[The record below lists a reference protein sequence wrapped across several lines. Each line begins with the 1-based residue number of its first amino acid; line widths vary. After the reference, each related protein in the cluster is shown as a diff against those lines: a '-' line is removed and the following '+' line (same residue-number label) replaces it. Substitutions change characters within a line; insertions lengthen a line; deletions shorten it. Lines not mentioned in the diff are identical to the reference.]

1 MKRARIQRTSVKI
14 ISTSCASMTFYL
26 PKSNFS
32 KNKATKDGLAN
43 YCKKCDKERRRK
55 SSGGITQQGVKATL
69 KMSDF
74 DDNMLFAEL
83 RRRGYTGELR
93 YSKVVNI

>member
-1 MKRARIQRTSVKI
+1 MGWQTIVRSV
-14 ISTSCASMTFYL
+14 TR
-26 PKSNFS
+26 
-32 KNKATKDGLAN
+32 
-43 YCKKCDKERRRK
+43 ERRRK